1 MRFALLCVA
10 AMLAA
15 PAFADEVVASSGRDT
30 VRLSN
35 APCTNAAVLA
45 RLKPQFHT
53 VLRHASAT
61 VQGQTYTACWVV
73 EGSSA
78 HLLYEDGD
86 QGLIP
91 LSDFKAPISA

>member
-1 MRFALLCVA
+1 MKSALLCVVA
-10 AMLAA
+10 LLAA
-15 PAFADEVVASSGRDT
+15 PAFADEVVASSGSDS

-45 RLKPQFHT
+45 RLMPQFHSA
-53 VLRHASAT
+53 LRHASAT
-61 VQGQTYTACWVV
+61 VQGQTYTACWIV
-73 EGSSA
+73 EGTSA

-91 LSDFKAPISA
+91 LSDFKAPLST